1 MPQCQPTVHEGHE
14 GKSDE
19 ACNGDDFVQDYDVHH
34 NDFAR
39 GDDFAS
45 EKDDTIAMIVFWLA
59 AETVSKDGDKG
70 KIGNRVG
77 KE

>member
-19 ACNGDDFVQDYDVHH
+19 ACKDDDFVQD
-34 NDFAR
+34 NDEFAKY
-39 GDDFAS
+39 GDFAS
-45 EKDDTIAMIVFWLA
+45 EKDDTITMITFWWPA
-59 AETVSKDGDKG
+59 QTVSKDGDKR
-70 KIGNRVG
+70 KIAHRVG